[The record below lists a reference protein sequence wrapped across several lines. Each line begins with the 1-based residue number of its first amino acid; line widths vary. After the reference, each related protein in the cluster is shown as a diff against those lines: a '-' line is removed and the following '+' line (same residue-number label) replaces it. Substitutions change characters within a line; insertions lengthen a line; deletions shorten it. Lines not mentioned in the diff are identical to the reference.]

1 MSEQNVELHRRF
13 VAAFNAGDSERFIA
27 LSDPQIEFHSV
38 FAAVGGEV
46 YHGHEGIRTWLSDFE
61 DAWGG
66 DIRLEPE
73 AYFDLGEHTLAF
85 QVMHGRGR
93 HSGADVALPTAT
105 VVRWREGLAVYLK
118 TYVHREDA
126 LVELGVSADELKPI
140 AP

>member
-13 VAAFNAGDSERFIA
+13 VAAFNAGDSEGFVA
-27 LSDPQIEFHSV
+27 LSDAKIEFHSV

-46 YHGHEGIRTWLSDFE
+46 YHGHEGIRTWLSDIE
-61 DAWGG
+61 DAWG
-66 DIRLEPE
+66 DDVRLEPE
-73 AYFDLGEHTLAF
+73 AYFDLGEDTLAF

-118 TYVHREDA
+118 TYAHREDA
-126 LVELGVSADELKPI
+126 LGELGVTGDELEPI

>member
-13 VAAFNAGDSERFIA
+13 VAAFNAGDPERFIA

-38 FAAVGGEV
+38 FAAVGGEI

-85 QVMHGRGR
+85 QVLHGRGLQ
-93 HSGADVALPTAT
+93 SGVEVAMATAH
-105 VVRWREGLAVYLK
+105 VVRWRDSLMVYLK
-118 TYVHREDA
+118 VYVHREDA
-126 LVELGVSADELKPI
+126 LDEMGVSEGSLEPI

>member
-1 MSEQNVELHRRF
+1 MSEQHVELHRRF
-13 VAAFNAGDSERFIA
+13 VAAFNAGASERFIA

-46 YHGHEGIRTWLSDFE
+46 YHGREGIRTWLSDFE
-61 DAWGG
+61 DAWGE

-73 AYFDLGEHTLAF
+73 AYFDFGEHTLAF

-126 LVELGVSADELKPI
+126 LGELGVSGDELNPI